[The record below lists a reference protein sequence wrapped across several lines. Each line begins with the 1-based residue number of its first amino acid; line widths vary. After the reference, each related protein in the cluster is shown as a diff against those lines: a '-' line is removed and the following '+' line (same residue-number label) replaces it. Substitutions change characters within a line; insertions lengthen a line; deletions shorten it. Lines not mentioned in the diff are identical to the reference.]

1 MNLSI
6 ERVKDALSRSFDE
19 GMSGYA
25 EMKDE
30 LLDSL
35 LAELVATS
43 ESNNQINIQQ
53 SPHYTVCT
61 NSVGSYFYDT
71 SFAPSLTNVDSTD
84 FL

>member
-1 MNLSI
+1 MPSPNPRAGAKRVNLVEGIIVNLSI

-43 ESNNQINIQQ
+43 ESNNQINIQI
-53 SPHYTVCT
+53 
-61 NSVGSYFYDT
+61 
-71 SFAPSLTNVDSTD
+71 
-84 FL
+84 